1 MRIMT
6 IPEPIVAKA
15 AELRAIINRH
25 NRLYYVDAK
34 PVISDFEFD
43 RLLKQL
49 QELEAEHPSLIT
61 PDSPTQR
68 VGGQPIEGFVSAAHL
83 QPMMSID
90 NTYNQGELQAW
101 HDRVLKGISP
111 AGQSDLFAGG
121 SLDVRFVVEPKVDGV
136 AVNLRYEKGTLTLAA
151 SRGDGRTGDDIT
163 QNVRTINAIPLRLQS
178 DTGIAPPAMF
188 EVRGEIY
195 FPQKEFDRV
204 NAERRAQGEEEFAN
218 PRNAA
223 AGTLKQ
229 LDPRVTASRKLGFVA
244 YGLGFCET
252 VPFASH
258 AEFLAA
264 ARAWGLPTNP
274 LMQFCNTFDEVWQRV
289 EVFDKERHTLPYGTD
304 GLVIKVDRYD
314 QQKTLGVTSK
324 SPRWCIAYKYAAE
337 QAMTLLQA
345 ITWQVG
351 KGGTL
356 TPVAELVPVPL
367 AGTTVKR
374 ASLHNIDEILRKDIR
389 VGDHVIVEKAG
400 EIIPQVVS
408 VVMEKRP
415 EQTQQ
420 TVAPTHCPS
429 CQQAVVRDEE
439 EAATRCVN
447 PQCPA
452 QLVERLVWFAS
463 RAQMDI
469 EGLGDKAVQ
478 QLVDAGLLRN
488 FVDIYKLKDHRL
500 TLLDLDRMGQK
511 RADNLLDGIEKSRS
525 RGLARLLSGLGVRHM
540 GTRVSQTLASA
551 YGSIDAIMSATA
563 AELDFSLASGD
574 LDKKRADMARASYEP
589 GEIAKSVWQ
598 FLQSDSGKQLISD
611 LRSVSV
617 DLTAPLRPRVE
628 QNAAAATGDPSSP
641 FAGKTIVLTGSLTN
655 FDRIALTQRLTELGA
670 KVSSSVSKKTHLVIA
685 GDEAGSKLEKAKE
698 LGVTVWDEAELLKHL
713 TL

>member
-49 QELEAEHPSLIT
+49 QELEAEHPSLVT

-68 VGGQPIEGFVSAAHL
+68 VGGQPIDGFVSAAHL

-111 AGQSDLFAGG
+111 AGQSDLFAAG
-121 SLDVRFVVEPKVDGV
+121 SPVVRFVVEPKVDGV

-289 EVFDKERHTLPYGTD
+289 EAFDKERHTLPYGTD

-337 QAMTLLQA
+337 QAVTLLQA

-540 GTRVSQTLASA
+540 GTRVSQTLASE

-563 AELDFSLASGD
+563 AELDFALASGD

-655 FDRIALTQRLTELGA
+655 FDRIALSQRLTELGA

>member
-1 MRIMT
+1 MQNISTRID
-6 IPEPIVAKA
+6 
-15 AELRAIINRH
+15 ELRKLIEHH
-25 NRLYYVDAK
+25 NHLYYTQATQE
-34 PVISDFEFD
+34 ISDQAFD
-43 RLLKQL
+43 KLLR
-49 QELEAEHPSLIT
+49 ELIDLETEHPQFIT

-68 VGGQPIEGFVSAAHL
+68 VGGQPIEGFKTVEHAR
-83 QPMMSID
+83 PMMSID
-90 NTYNQGELQAW
+90 NTYNQAEIIAW
-101 HDRVLKGISP
+101 HERVARGLAEK
-111 AGQSDLFAGG
+111 SDDKSLFPTPVIFQYVA
-121 SLDVRFVVEPKVDGV
+121 EPKVDGV
-136 AVNLRYEKGTLTLAA
+136 AVNLRYENGTLTIA
-151 SRGDGRTGDDIT
+151 STRGDGKRGDDIT
-163 QNVRTINAIPLRLQS
+163 HNVRTIRSVPLKLKQGKNAPKIPAV
-178 DTGIAPPAMF
+178 I

-195 FPQKEFDRV
+195 MPQAAFEKNNEARQK
-204 NAERRAQGEEEFAN
+204 AGEEIFAN
-218 PRNAA
+218 PRNST

-229 LDPRVTASRKLGFVA
+229 LDPRIAASRGLEFMC
-244 YGLGFCET
+244 YGRGVCE
-252 VPFASH
+252 PMEFQSH
-258 AEFLAA
+258 SEFLAA
-264 ARAWGLPTNP
+264 AKAWGLPTNP
-274 LMQFCNTFDEVWQRV
+274 LTRICDSIEKVWEAISDFQI
-289 EVFDKERHTLPYGTD
+289 KRHELSYGTD
-304 GLVIKVDRYD
+304 GLVVKVDSYA
-314 QQKTLGVTSK
+314 QQEQLGVTSK

-337 QAMTLLQA
+337 QAQTTLRD
-345 ITWQVG
+345 IRWQVG
-351 KGGTL
+351 KGGSL
-356 TPVAELVPVPL
+356 TPVAELEPVFL

-389 VGDHVIVEKAG
+389 VGDHVVVEKAG

-408 VVMEKRP
+408 VVTVKRP
-415 EQTQQ
+415 EHTQP

-429 CQQAVVRDEE
+429 CQSPVVRDEE

-488 FVDIYKLKDHRL
+488 FVDIYKLKDHRQA
-500 TLLDLDRMGQK
+500 LLDLDRMGEK

-525 RGLARLLSGLGVRHM
+525 RGLARLMSGLGVRHV

-551 YGSIDAIMSATA
+551 YGSIDAIMAATA
-563 AELDFSLASGD
+563 AELDFALASGD

-611 LRSVSV
+611 LRSVGV
-617 DLTAPLRPRVE
+617 DLTAPLRPRIE
-628 QNAAAATGDPSSP
+628 PAATAATGDSSSP

-655 FDRIALTQRLTELGA
+655 FDRIALSQRLAELGA

-685 GDEAGSKLEKAKE
+685 GEEAGSKLDKAKE
-698 LGVTVWDEAELLKHL
+698 LGVTVWDEADLLKHL
-713 TL
+713 SP

>member
-1 MRIMT
+1 MHRMT
-6 IPEPIVAKA
+6 IPEPIVAQA
-15 AELRAIINRH
+15 AELRRVIDRH

-49 QELEAEHPSLIT
+49 QELEAQHPGLVT

-101 HDRVLKGISP
+101 HDRVLKGLNNGGQAALFSEGAP
-111 AGQSDLFAGG
+111 A
-121 SLDVRFVVEPKVDGV
+121 VRFVVEPKVDGV
-136 AVNLRYEKGTLTLAA
+136 AVNLRYEKGSLTLAA

-163 QNVRTINAIPLRLQS
+163 QNVRTISAIPLRLQS
-178 DTGIAPPAMF
+178 DTGIAPPEMF

-274 LMQFCNTFDEVWQRV
+274 LMRFCNSFDEVWQRV
-289 EVFDKERHTLPYGTD
+289 ESFDKERHTLPYGTD

-337 QAMTLLQA
+337 QAVTLLQA

-408 VVMEKRP
+408 VVTEKRP

-488 FVDIYKLKDHRL
+488 FVDIFKLKDHRQA
-500 TLLDLDRMGQK
+500 LLDLDRMGEK
-511 RADNLLDGIEKSRS
+511 RADNLLEGIEKSRS
-525 RGLARLLSGLGVRHM
+525 RGLARLLSGLGVRHV

-551 YGSIDAIMSATA
+551 YGSIDALMAATA
-563 AELDFSLASGD
+563 AELDYALASGD

-598 FLQSDSGKQLISD
+598 FLQSDSGKQLIND
-611 LRSVSV
+611 LRSVGV

-628 QNAAAATGDPSSP
+628 PNAASAPGDASSP

-655 FDRIALTQRLTELGA
+655 FDRIALTQKLTDLGA
-670 KVSSSVSKKTHLVIA
+670 KVSSSVSKNTHLVIA
-685 GDEAGSKLEKAKE
+685 GDEAGSKLDKARE

-713 TL
+713 SP

>member
-15 AELRAIINRH
+15 AELRAIIDRH

-49 QELEAEHPSLIT
+49 QQLEAQHPGLVT

-90 NTYNQGELQAW
+90 NTYNQAELQAW

-111 AGQSDLFAGG
+111 TGQSDLFAGG

-163 QNVRTINAIPLRLQS
+163 QNVRTINTIPLRLQS

-244 YGLGFCET
+244 YGLGFCES

-289 EVFDKERHTLPYGTD
+289 EAFDKERHTLPYGTD

-314 QQKTLGVTSK
+314 QQKSLGVTSK

-337 QAMTLLQA
+337 QAVTLLQA

-389 VGDHVIVEKAG
+389 VGDHVVVEKAG

-408 VVMEKRP
+408 VVLEKRP

-500 TLLDLDRMGQK
+500 TLLDLDRMGEK
-511 RADNLLDGIEKSRS
+511 RADNLLDGIEKSRT

-563 AELDFSLASGD
+563 AELDFALASGD

-628 QNAAAATGDPSSP
+628 QSAAAATGDPSSP

-713 TL
+713 TP